1 MSIATL
7 KRKTNTQYNNMS
19 VNQKQFSLNGGHRS
33 QGWVGQTMLS
43 RSLPRT
49 LAKGNTLRG
58 SGGCCGTFLKKPVIQ
73 SAVLSTEQ
81 YKITKPSVISGI
93 GLIDTKYRWIRRPAP
108 YATVKPDATLNLNS
122 ASDYINR
129 LRRQTLQDE
138 TKCNGGGQ
146 TCSSA
151 LKFVASG
158 SNTCRQSQSQSNSQV
173 YNTYLCKTLTKSN
186 TCTGAVN
193 QADYLDRLDKACA
206 ALDKYTFLRKQGS
219 CSQGRKY

>member
-1 MSIATL
+1 
-7 KRKTNTQYNNMS
+7 MS

-58 SGGCCGTFLKKPVIQ
+58 SGGCCGSFLKKPVIQ
-73 SAVLSTEQ
+73 SAVLSTER
-81 YKITKPSVISGI
+81 YKIIKPSVISGI

-138 TKCNGGGQ
+138 KKCDGNGQ

-158 SNTCRQSQSQSNSQV
+158 SNTCRQSQSQTNSQV

-193 QADYLDRLDKACA
+193 QTDYLDSLDKACA
-206 ALDKYTFLRKQGS
+206 ALDEYKFLRKKGS